1 MENINELIEKNL
13 KLLYDSKDNMLASI
27 HFLDIHNKQLMNHS
41 KAERFANE
49 LVERKLVTK
58 NDMICVLKEYGF
70 EIVKNGGW
78 LKHIEN
84 KKAEE
89 SFNSKRKD
97 LETEIQELTL
107 KKLKFEQFPAK
118 FWWLI
123 IIITAII
130 SVLTTCINN
139 RISQSTNPSEVK
151 QPKII
156 LKK

>member
-1 MENINELIEKNL
+1 MENINELIDKNL
-13 KLLYDSKDNMLASI
+13 KLLYDSKDSMLASI
-27 HFLDIHNKQLMNHS
+27 HFLDINNKQLSNNS

-49 LVERKLVTK
+49 LVERNLVTK
-58 NDMICVLKEYGF
+58 NGMMCILKEYGL

-78 LKHIEN
+78 LKHVEN
-84 KKAEE
+84 KKTEE
-89 SFNSKRKD
+89 NRNSER
-97 LETEIQELTL
+97 EIEIQELTL

-139 RISQSTNPSEVK
+139 RISESTNQLEVK
-151 QPKII
+151 QPKTI